1 MVSRRG
7 GERMLDGI
15 DVELIERVKRENEE
29 FGRLLA
35 EHEEYESQLETFNGL
50 RYLTSEQ
57 EMARKQLQKRKL
69 LGKDRMLAI
78 LSQYEA
84 S

>member
-1 MVSRRG
+1 
-7 GERMLDGI
+7 MLDGV
-15 DVELIERVKRENEE
+15 DAELIERVKSENLE
-29 FGRLLA
+29 FRRLLA
-35 EHEEYESQLETFNGL
+35 EHQEYETQLDTFNEL

-78 LSQYEA
+78 LSQYETP
-84 S
+84 

>member
-1 MVSRRG
+1 MQQGER
-7 GERMLDGI
+7 ERMLDGV
-15 DVELIERVKRENEE
+15 DAALIERVKEANAE
-29 FGRLLA
+29 FRQLLA
-35 EHEEYESQLETFNGL
+35 EHAEYEAELCAFNDL

-57 EMARKQLQKRKL
+57 EVARKQLQKRKL

-78 LSQYEA
+78 LSQYGV

>member
-1 MVSRRG
+1 
-7 GERMLDGI
+7 MLDGF
-15 DVELIERVKRENEE
+15 DAELIERVKRENAE
-29 FGRLLA
+29 FGQLLA
-35 EHEEYESQLETFNGL
+35 EHQEYEAQLETFNGL

-57 EMARKQLQKRKL
+57 EMVRKQLQKRKL

>member
-1 MVSRRG
+1 
-7 GERMLDGI
+7 MLDGF

-29 FGRLLA
+29 FGQLLA
-35 EHEEYESQLETFNGL
+35 EHQEYEAQLETFNEL

>member
-1 MVSRRG
+1 
-7 GERMLDGI
+7 MLDGI
-15 DVELIERVKRENEE
+15 DAALIERVKRENDE
-29 FGRLLA
+29 FCQLLA
-35 EHEEYESQLETFNGL
+35 EHEEYETQLETFNGL